1 MKKPKNSRSAPA
13 AAAVFVV
20 VIISEARFFFREKQE
35 AISEQQKRQ
44 LNLVVVPAAAK
55 SAAVPTTRAI
65 PADANTNLT
74 IGDIVSQAMEKEG
87 GKQCHGGGRLYA
99 DRVILQELMADLKDS
114 S

>member
-20 VIISEARFFFREKQE
+20 VIISEATFFFREKQE
-35 AISEQQKRQ
+35 AISEQRQ
-44 LNLVVVPAAAK
+44 LNFVVFTAK

-99 DRVILQELMADLKDS
+99 DRVILQELIADLKDS

>member
-13 AAAVFVV
+13 ATAVFVV

-35 AISEQQKRQ
+35 AISEQKRQ